1 VRQRTVESG
10 DTAQTRFVDRLTP
23 TPAAHAAM
31 RPAIMPI
38 TYARGLT
45 GRQRTA
51 RADRH
56 LGFALAFVAGAT
68 NAGGF
73 LAVQQYTS
81 HMTGIVSAMADNIAL
96 GAYDL
101 VLAGGGGLLSF
112 LAGAACSAVMVNY
125 ARRRQMQSEYALPLL
140 VEAFLLL
147 CFGVLGG
154 RLSRIEGLFVPVTVM
169 LLCFIM
175 GLQNAVITKLSRAE
189 IRTTHITG
197 LVTDIGIELGKLV
210 YWNSAASPAQPAVT
224 ADRKRLATL
233 ASLASCFFAGGVVGA
248 LGFKHVGYLST
259 VPLALVLTTL
269 AIVPAFDDLVAAVG
283 RWGKT

>member
-1 VRQRTVESG
+1 
-10 DTAQTRFVDRLTP
+10 
-23 TPAAHAAM
+23 M

-51 RADRH
+51 RANRH

-101 VLAGGGGLLSF
+101 VLAGAVGLLSF
-112 LAGAACSAVMVNY
+112 VVGAASSAVMVNY

-140 VEAFLLL
+140 VEALLLL
-147 CFGVLGG
+147 CFGMLGG
-154 RLSRIEGLFVPVTVM
+154 WLSRIEGLFVPVTVM

-197 LVTDIGIELGKLV
+197 LVTDIGIELGRLV
-210 YWNSAASPAQPAVT
+210 YWNSGASPLQPAVA
-224 ADRKRLATL
+224 ADRKRLAVLT
-233 ASLASCFFAGGVVGA
+233 SLASCFFAGGVVGA

-259 VPLALVLTTL
+259 VPLALVLITL
-269 AIVPAFDDLVAAVG
+269 AIVPALDDLAAAVS
-283 RWGKT
+283 RWAKA